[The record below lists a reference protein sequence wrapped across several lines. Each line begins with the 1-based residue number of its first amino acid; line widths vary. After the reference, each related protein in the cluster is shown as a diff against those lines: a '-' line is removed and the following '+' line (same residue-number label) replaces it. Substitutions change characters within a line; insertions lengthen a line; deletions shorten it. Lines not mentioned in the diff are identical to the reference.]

1 MTAPAA
7 RSDDAAMDDEHELA
21 RLRDEE
27 DRNRFAVR
35 RAEERME
42 RLEHELEER
51 LSTLGEAEARAERSI
66 EEELRREHWGR
77 PERSPSWRRPH
88 RG

>member
-1 MTAPAA
+1 MN
-7 RSDDAAMDDEHELA
+7 DEHELA

-35 RAEERME
+35 RAEKHME
-42 RLEHELEER
+42 RLEHELEAR
-51 LSTLGEAEARAERSI
+51 LRTLGEKEAQAERSI

-77 PERSPSWRRPH
+77 PEGSPAWRRPTP
-88 RG
+88 G